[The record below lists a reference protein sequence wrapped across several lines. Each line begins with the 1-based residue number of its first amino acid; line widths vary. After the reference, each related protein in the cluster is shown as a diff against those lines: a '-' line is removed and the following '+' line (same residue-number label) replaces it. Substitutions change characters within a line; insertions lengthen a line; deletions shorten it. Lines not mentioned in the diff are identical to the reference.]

1 MYDIFLAPFVEFGF
15 MTRGL
20 FGALFLA
27 LSASSVGVFLVLRR
41 MSLVADSMSHAILPG
56 VALGFLIAGMS
67 MGAMLIGGFLTG
79 ILVAVLAG
87 VIARLTNLKEESSF
101 AALYL
106 ISLGLGVVL
115 VSIRGTNMDLVHVLF
130 GSVLTLDDFNLLTI
144 MMMST
149 LSTIVLAIIY
159 RPLILDCLDPVFLKA
174 EGGGGHLTHVIF
186 LLLLVT
192 NLLAGFQVL
201 GTLMVVGMMLLPAI
215 AAKFL
220 GKTLIQQLITAVVL
234 GMVSAYLGM
243 VISFQVDLPASAC
256 IILTA
261 GFFYI
266 MALCFGSQGGLCRQ
280 LITQRKEK

>member
-1 MYDIFLAPFVEFGF
+1 MYDIFIAPFVEFSF
-15 MTRGL
+15 MARGL

-67 MGAMLIGGFLTG
+67 MGAMLIGGFITG
-79 ILVAVLAG
+79 IFVAVLAG
-87 VIARLTNLKEESSF
+87 LIARLTSLKEESSF

-130 GSVLTLDDFNLLTI
+130 GSVLTLDDGSLL
-144 MMMST
+144 MLMGMST
-149 LSTIVLAIIY
+149 VSVIVLALIY
-159 RPLILDCLDPVFLKA
+159 RPLVLDCLDPTFLKA
-174 EGGGGHLTHVIF
+174 EGGGGQLTHVVF

-220 GKTLIQQLITAVVL
+220 GKTLIQQLVIAVIV
-234 GMVSAYLGM
+234 GMVSAYLGL
-243 VISFQVDLPASAC
+243 VVSFQVDLPASAC

-261 GFFYI
+261 GLVYI
-266 MALCFGSQGGLCRQ
+266 GALCFGSQGGLCYQ
-280 LITQRKEK
+280 LMTKRKER

>member
-1 MYDIFLAPFVEFGF
+1 MYDIFIAPFVDFSF
-15 MTRGL
+15 MARGL

-87 VIARLTNLKEESSF
+87 VIARLTSLKEESSF

-106 ISLGLGVVL
+106 ISLGLGVIL

-130 GSVLTLDDFNLLTI
+130 GSVLTLDNFNLLTI
-144 MMMST
+144 MVMSS
-149 LSTIVLAIIY
+149 LSVIVLAIIY

-174 EGGGGHLTHVIF
+174 EGGGGQLTHVVF
-186 LLLLVT
+186 LLLLVI
-192 NLLAGFQVL
+192 NLLAGFQVM

-220 GKTLIQQLITAVVL
+220 GKTLIQQLVIAVVL

-256 IILTA
+256 IILIA
-261 GFFYI
+261 GVLYI
-266 MALCFGSQGGLCRQ
+266 FALCFGSQGSLFRQ
-280 LITQRKEK
+280 LITKRKE

>member
-1 MYDIFLAPFVEFGF
+1 MYDIFIAPFVDFSF
-15 MTRGL
+15 MARGL

-87 VIARLTNLKEESSF
+87 VIARLTSLKEESSF

-130 GSVLTLDDFNLLTI
+130 GSVLTLDNFNLLTI
-144 MMMST
+144 MVMSS
-149 LSTIVLAIIY
+149 LSVIVLAIIY

-174 EGGGGHLTHVIF
+174 EGGGGQLTHVVF
-186 LLLLVT
+186 LLLLVI
-192 NLLAGFQVL
+192 NLLAGFQVM

-220 GKTLIQQLITAVVL
+220 GKTLIQQLVIAVVL

-261 GFFYI
+261 GVLYI
-266 MALCFGSQGGLCRQ
+266 FALCFGSQGSLFRQ
-280 LITQRKEK
+280 FIKKRKE